1 MTFSNNNN
9 NFQTILIFHY
19 IYKLN
24 FKIKKE
30 MSLSSKIKISESET
44 TTIRSPAEYKVIKE
58 SVTKKYIP
66 IPIPSKKK
74 IIHKT
79 YHMQEWDYDQEEEY
93 LKYENSKHSIRFPNK
108 RSQPRKSSQPH
119 IINLQNS
126 QRQHSN
132 KISSFII
139 RNHSN
144 SNYNKQ
150 NNIITSFSKRANLK
164 SSRSPTYNRSIIY
177 TNKSPPQASNPIV
190 MKTPYRK
197 NGYIQLMK
205 SSIPFQESQFE
216 NNQKNNNT
224 RFPCEESNIYPYDQ
238 ETYNIYGDNS
248 IFCTPLRETPVN
260 KNTHQYE
267 EREINPYI
275 HYHDY
280 DFNEIKPN
288 NLIEKTPDEIY
299 IEKIII
305 IQSNYRGHLTRK
317 YITYHLN
324 MFFKLQSLIDV
335 LDHIYNKRKERF
347 VWYKLKQYYH
357 HKKNYYL
364 KNYYGIQIT
373 KIPTIYKKH
382 IHIRFRQAP
391 ILKKELCETFEY
403 VNETPSVQKLENYI
417 KLYQLRLKNRI
428 LNQLLKIKANKDE
441 QRLRNNWKKF
451 HVNGIEMERIKEE
464 NKLKEQLNQIKNS
477 KVKLM
482 LKEQVQRSE
491 NKLKK
496 GFQKFYYAGVM
507 KQMTMTP
514 EQRNYENAM
523 RKLKKIVLHKDEK
536 LKQILKNALMKFYYG
551 GILRQVAIGNNPVVE
566 QLRRSFK
573 EEIIHTQP
581 EIVQDEEKDKIK
593 KRKVRL
599 LINKKLEA
607 YKNELHQR
615 FMKFYFRG
623 LYRQM
628 TNPSPNPSS
637 INDKQQEPII
647 TSSIPQQ
654 NQNINEFPIITNDN
668 VNIND
673 NNLNSNNN
681 IITEQETPQEPI
693 NEESKSRKQ
702 KARELR
708 KLINKKNKNNNS
720 KLKYYFQKFYTKG
733 IISQFVKA
741 PKRFIKQSNYAD
753 NNSNSDINSDQ
764 REIYSTSQIELS
776 RAMQAKLE
784 EEEKKRLEEEKQEQ
798 ERQAQIIAKLN
809 KIFYRVERN
818 NLLVEKNVFGRWNL
832 RSKLLRLQESAPPK
846 KKKKKGVKKK
856 TKEKNEEV
864 DVSIQNEDIQNSD
877 NKKKKVLKSKKKKI
891 NKGDEEEHEHEKN
904 ISSFTN
910 TSEINDNND
919 KDNVDNKDENI
930 EESNKDNNN
939 TIHEEEQE
947 NEDERAQMKFLIR
960 MMLGNKSKSSEI

>member
-1 MTFSNNNN
+1 
-9 NFQTILIFHY
+9 
-19 IYKLN
+19 
-24 FKIKKE
+24 
-30 MSLSSKIKISESET
+30 
-44 TTIRSPAEYKVIKE
+44 
-58 SVTKKYIP
+58 
-66 IPIPSKKK
+66 
-74 IIHKT
+74 
-79 YHMQEWDYDQEEEY
+79 
-93 LKYENSKHSIRFPNK
+93 
-108 RSQPRKSSQPH
+108 
-119 IINLQNS
+119 
-126 QRQHSN
+126 
-132 KISSFII
+132 
-139 RNHSN
+139 
-144 SNYNKQ
+144 
-150 NNIITSFSKRANLK
+150 
-164 SSRSPTYNRSIIY
+164 
-177 TNKSPPQASNPIV
+177 
-190 MKTPYRK
+190 
-197 NGYIQLMK
+197 
-205 SSIPFQESQFE
+205 
-216 NNQKNNNT
+216 
-224 RFPCEESNIYPYDQ
+224 
-238 ETYNIYGDNS
+238 
-248 IFCTPLRETPVN
+248 
-260 KNTHQYE
+260 
-267 EREINPYI
+267 
-275 HYHDY
+275 
-280 DFNEIKPN
+280 
-288 NLIEKTPDEIY
+288 
-299 IEKIII
+299 
-305 IQSNYRGHLTRK
+305 
-317 YITYHLN
+317 
-324 MFFKLQSLIDV
+324 
-335 LDHIYNKRKERF
+335 
-347 VWYKLKQYYH
+347 
-357 HKKNYYL
+357 
-364 KNYYGIQIT
+364 
-373 KIPTIYKKH
+373 
-382 IHIRFRQAP
+382 
-391 ILKKELCETFEY
+391 
-403 VNETPSVQKLENYI
+403 
-417 KLYQLRLKNRI
+417 
-428 LNQLLKIKANKDE
+428 
-441 QRLRNNWKKF
+441 
-451 HVNGIEMERIKEE
+451 
-464 NKLKEQLNQIKNS
+464 
-477 KVKLM
+477 
-482 LKEQVQRSE
+482 
-491 NKLKK
+491 
-496 GFQKFYYAGVM
+496 
-507 KQMTMTP
+507 
-514 EQRNYENAM
+514 
-523 RKLKKIVLHKDEK
+523 
-536 LKQILKNALMKFYYG
+536 MKFYYG

-637 INDKQQEPII
+637 INDIQQEPII

-832 RSKLLRLQESAPPK
+832 RSRLQESAPPK